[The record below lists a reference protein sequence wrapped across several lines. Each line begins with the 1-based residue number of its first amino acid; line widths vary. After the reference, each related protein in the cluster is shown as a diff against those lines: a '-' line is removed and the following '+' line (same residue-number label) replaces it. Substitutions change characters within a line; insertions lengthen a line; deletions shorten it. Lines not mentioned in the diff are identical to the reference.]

1 MKEYKERQKKMT
13 EKEKIEK
20 KLAIEKAQAIKKL
33 MTPEQKIEML
43 NTKYNDLPEELKAGM
58 VKRPQQFK
66 FIPMTHRKIGEQRE
80 TFGARLIR
88 YRQNWH
94 LSREN
99 FCDIA
104 NEFAKA
110 YGVKITLR
118 DMSNYEDFNV
128 CPKIDKM
135 TAISQT
141 MDLPIEYFA
150 GYGPVRRKPKKV
162 A

>member
-1 MKEYKERQKKMT
+1 MTLEERKERKQLIAAAQIIKAKMT
-13 EKEKIEK
+13 FD
-20 KLAIEKAQAIKKL
+20 QRIK
-33 MTPEQKIEML
+33 ML
-43 NTKYNDLPEELKAGM
+43 NTPYKDLPEALKPGM

-66 FIPMTHRKIGEQRE
+66 FIRMTHHHIGDQKE
-80 TFGARLIR
+80 TFGARLVR
-88 YRQNWH
+88 YRKNWH
-94 LSREN
+94 LTREQ

-104 NEFAKA
+104 NEFGRT
-110 YGVKITLR
+110 YNVKITKR

-135 TAISQT
+135 TVIAET

-150 GYGPVRRKPKKV
+150 GYGPNRCKRR